1 MAIICTR
8 MAIFGH
14 YWPFFLLEPHDIYQ
28 GVLHVKRMRLFKL
41 FAKMAKV
48 LLPKN
53 HPKIEKMAILSFIL
67 AILGHF
73 FRFSPDYLLD
83 ICFSDQQDF
92 TDSKLVLFTPKY
104 SILRPDIS
112 NQPGPFTDFNSIKK
126 KFLNL
131 CLKL

>member
-1 MAIICTR
+1 
-8 MAIFGH
+8 
-14 YWPFFLLEPHDIYQ
+14 
-28 GVLHVKRMRLFKL
+28 
-41 FAKMAKV
+41 MAKV

-112 NQPGPFTDFNSIKK
+112 NQPGPFKHSIYSDIFSCDEQLKK
-126 KFLNL
+126 
-131 CLKL
+131 

>member
-14 YWPFFLLEPHDIYQ
+14 FWPFFVLEPIYIYQ
-28 GVLHVKRMRLFKL
+28 GMLHVERMRLFKL

-48 LLPKN
+48 LLPKK

-73 FRFSPDYLLD
+73 FRFSPNDLLD
-83 ICFSDQQDF
+83 ICFREGF
-92 TDSKLVLFTPKY
+92 
-104 SILRPDIS
+104 
-112 NQPGPFTDFNSIKK
+112 KK
-126 KFLNL
+126 KKN
-131 CLKL
+131 

>member
-1 MAIICTR
+1 

-14 YWPFFLLEPHDIYQ
+14 YWPFFLLEPYDIYQ

-48 LLPKN
+48 LLPNN

-67 AILGHF
+67 AILGDF

-112 NQPGPFTDFNSIKK
+112 NQPGPFNDD
-126 KFLNL
+126 
-131 CLKL
+131 